1 MQTPGKKD
9 PSMWKSTGSFHNKI
23 KQKNTT
29 FDLLNPELLNTELFI
44 VRRMIGNRK
53 EGRNFSRSIV
63 GIAIFGIALGLA
75 VMIVAVA
82 IVTGFKKEI
91 SNKVTGFGAHIQVL
105 NLDSNLSYETMPVP
119 AGLASVEMIGEI
131 EGVKNVQAFAIKAGI
146 IKTGDEIHGAVL
158 KGVDDSYSW
167 DFINKHITEGEVL
180 QVADSVR
187 SNMVV
192 LSEKIARLLKLGIGD
207 RFTMYFIQD
216 PPRARTFTI
225 QGLFN
230 TSLEEFDQLY
240 IYADIKQL
248 QRLNNW
254 HEGQVSGYEVL
265 LDDMNSL
272 SEVTE
277 QVHAKVAFDFL
288 EDDSRLKVETIEQKY
303 TQIFDWLNLLDM
315 NVIVLVILM
324 LVVAGFNM
332 ISGLLILI
340 LERTSMIGILKAF
353 GTKDSSVRKI
363 FLYQSAYL
371 TLLGL
376 LWGNL
381 FGLLICLAQKY
392 LNLISLDPSSYYL
405 DTVPINLNIF
415 HVLLLNLGTLVITFL
430 FLLLP
435 STLIARI
442 SPEKSIRFN

>member
-1 MQTPGKKD
+1 
-9 PSMWKSTGSFHNKI
+9 
-23 KQKNTT
+23 
-29 FDLLNPELLNTELFI
+29 
-44 VRRMIGNRK
+44 MIGSRK
-53 EGRNFSRSIV
+53 GGRNFSRSIV

-75 VMIVAVA
+75 VMIVSVA

-91 SNKVTGFGAHIQVL
+91 SDKVTGFGAHIQVL
-105 NLDSNLSYETMPVP
+105 NMDSNLSYETLPIP
-119 AGLASVEMIGEI
+119 AGLESVEIIGEL
-131 EGVKNVQAFAIKAGI
+131 EGVKNIQAFAIKAGI

-158 KGVDDSYSW
+158 KGVDHSYNW
-167 DFINKHITEGEVL
+167 DFINKYITDGEVL
-180 QVADSVR
+180 HLADSIR
-187 SNMVV
+187 SSKVV
-192 LSEKIARLLKLGIGD
+192 LSEKIAKLLKLGIGD

-225 QGLFN
+225 SGLFS

-240 IYADIKQL
+240 IYADIRQL
-248 QRLNNW
+248 QRLNDW
-254 HEGQVSGYEVL
+254 HTEQVSGYEVL
-265 LDDMNSL
+265 LEDMGSL
-272 SEVTE
+272 ANITE
-277 QVHAKVAFDFL
+277 QVKERVAFDFL
-288 EDDSRLKVETIEQKY
+288 EDGSRLKVETIQDKY
-303 TQIFDWLNLLDM
+303 SQIFDWLNLLDM

-324 LVVAGFNM
+324 LIVAGFNM

-340 LERTSMIGILKAF
+340 LERTNMIGILKAF
-353 GTKDSSVRKI
+353 GTKDGSVRKI

-371 TLLGL
+371 TLVGL

>member
-1 MQTPGKKD
+1 
-9 PSMWKSTGSFHNKI
+9 
-23 KQKNTT
+23 
-29 FDLLNPELLNTELFI
+29 
-44 VRRMIGNRK
+44 MIGSRK
-53 EGRNFSRSIV
+53 GGGNFSRSIV

-75 VMIVAVA
+75 VMIVSVA

-91 SNKVTGFGAHIQVL
+91 SEKVTGFGAHIQIL
-105 NLDSNLSYETMPVP
+105 NLDSNLSYETAPVP
-119 AGLASVEMIGEI
+119 AGLESVEMIREL

-158 KGVDDSYSW
+158 KGVDGSYNW
-167 DFINKHITEGEVL
+167 DFISAHLTEGEVL
-180 QVADSVR
+180 ELADSVR
-187 SNMVV
+187 SKQVV
-192 LSEKIARLLKLGIGD
+192 LSEKMAKLLKLGIGD

-230 TSLEEFDQLY
+230 TSLDEFDQLY

-254 HEGQVSGYEVL
+254 HQEQVSGYEVL
-265 LDDMNSL
+265 LQDMGSL
-272 SEVTE
+272 PQLTK
-277 QVHAKVAFDFL
+277 QVQEKVGFDFL
-288 EDDSRLKVETIEQKY
+288 EDGSRLKVETIEQKY
-303 TQIFDWLNLLDM
+303 TQIFDWLKLLDM

-340 LERTSMIGILKAF
+340 LERTNMIGILKAF
-353 GTKDSSVRKI
+353 GTKDSSVRRI

-371 TLLGL
+371 TLVGL

-415 HVLLLNLGTLVITFL
+415 HVLLLNLGTLIITFL